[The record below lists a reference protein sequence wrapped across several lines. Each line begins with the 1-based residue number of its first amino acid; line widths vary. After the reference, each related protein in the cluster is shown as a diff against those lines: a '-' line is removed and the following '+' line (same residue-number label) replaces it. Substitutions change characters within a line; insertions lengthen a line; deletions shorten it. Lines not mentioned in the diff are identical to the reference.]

1 MNKVFIARQ
10 PVYNDK
16 LEVMGYELLFRDG
29 SGKKTEIIDSNLAT
43 AQVILTIAMEV
54 GLEQIVGKR
63 TAFINVAREFLLSE
77 LVYFLDKN
85 RITLELSEDIDP
97 DREVIEAMQKLSRK
111 GYKITL
117 DNFVYHSSKDEM
129 IALADYIK
137 LDVSSLTPNE
147 LRSQV
152 NTLRKS
158 NARLIASKI
167 ETQRDFDL
175 CKKLSVDYYQGF
187 FLAQPNIIRGKRLS
201 ASRHSVLGINE
212 KLQEPDVS
220 LDDIVELI
228 SKDVYLTYRVFCFV
242 NDQQSEGKEID
253 SLRTAVELVGL
264 KAIRYWIE
272 LLVLS
277 KLDDKPSEFHVSAVT
292 RARMCELL
300 ANSSGMEDADS
311 YFIVGLFSHIDTI
324 LEKNMPEL
332 LKYLPLTEEIND
344 ALLFRK
350 GGMGDA
356 LNCVIAYE
364 KGDWEAVKFADVEQS
379 VILDIYLKS
388 IEWASDMDAE
398 LVAW

>member
-16 LEVMGYELLFRDG
+16 LEVVGYELFFRDD
-29 SGKKTEIIDSNLAT
+29 SGKKTGIIDSNLAT
-43 AQVILTIAMEV
+43 AQVILNIAMEV
-54 GLEQIVGKR
+54 GLEQIVGGR
-63 TAFINVAREFLLSE
+63 TAFINIAREFLLSE

-85 RITLELSEDIDP
+85 RITLELSEEIEP
-97 DREVIEAMQKLSRK
+97 DREVIEAMQKLSGK

-152 NTLRKS
+152 TTLRKS
-158 NARLIASKI
+158 KALLIASKI

-175 CKKLSVDYYQGF
+175 CKKLSVDYFQGF
-187 FLAQPNIIRGKRLS
+187 FLAQPNIIRGKRLP
-201 ASRHSVLGINE
+201 ASRFSVLGINE
-212 KLQEPDVS
+212 KFQEPDVS

-228 SKDVYLTYRVFCFV
+228 SKDVNLTYRVISFV
-242 NDQQSEGKEID
+242 NDELSEDQEID
-253 SLRTAVELVGL
+253 SLRTAAALVGL

-272 LLVLS
+272 LLALS
-277 KLDDKPSEFHVSAVT
+277 KLDDKPSEFHVSALT
-292 RARMCELL
+292 RARMCVLL
-300 ANSSGMEDADS
+300 ANSAGIKDADS
-311 YFIVGLFSHIDTI
+311 YFIVGLFSHLDTI

-332 LKYLPLTEEIND
+332 LKYLPLTEQIND

-350 GGMGDA
+350 GSMGDA
-356 LNCVIAYE
+356 LNCVTAYE
-364 KGDWEAVKFADVEQS
+364 KGDWEAVQFADVEQS
-379 VILDIYLKS
+379 VIVDSYMES

-398 LVAW
+398 LIAW